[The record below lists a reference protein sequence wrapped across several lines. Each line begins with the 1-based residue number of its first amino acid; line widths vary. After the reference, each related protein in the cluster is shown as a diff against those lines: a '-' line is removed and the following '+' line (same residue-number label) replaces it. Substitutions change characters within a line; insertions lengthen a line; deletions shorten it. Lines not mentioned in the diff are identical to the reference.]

1 MLDFGIWKEEA
12 ENDEN
17 ICCVLYS
24 KNRHKFWSILRGHF
38 IEQKSL
44 ISKEWWYIPLCLLHP
59 SGGDFFSSIYTT
71 IYIKK

>member
-44 ISKEWWYIPLCLLHP
+44 ISKEW
-59 SGGDFFSSIYTT
+59 
-71 IYIKK
+71 